1 MKAKMLLEDGDQ
13 KSMNVG
19 GPLVRRRQGPRFSR
33 HLGEWPRQN
42 GGGSHSFPILT
53 GKILSYCLYHSVTL
67 DVIGSKNLREP
78 LIQDPTL
85 CPHLLEPSRCS
96 SYVKES
102 LLFSMRGWGLPA
114 CHAHIPASFSVL
126 LQFARTNVK
135 TLLESQPPSIG
146 TSKGDRFYIIQNT
159 LHFPRVTMG
168 RPKSDRYKL
177 AWTYTA
183 A

>member
-1 MKAKMLLEDGDQ
+1 MAEISAWCHAAAFHGLRGEQRVKAKMLLEDGDQ

-42 GGGSHSFPILT
+42 GGGSHSFPILD

-114 CHAHIPASFSVL
+114 CHAHIPASFSVV
-126 LQFARTNVK
+126 LQLAL
-135 TLLESQPPSIG
+135 TLI
-146 TSKGDRFYIIQNT
+146 FCQNQC
-159 LHFPRVTMG
+159 
-168 RPKSDRYKL
+168 
-177 AWTYTA
+177 
-183 A
+183 